1 MSKEREGMK
10 LENQV
15 VCRELSQEIEKLGVK
30 QESIWYWW
38 YDDPCS
44 SKEDPAYGHY
54 GEWKLVKTNAGGIGM
69 KYISAF
75 TVAELGEMLPDD
87 CLPRRK
93 TNSLKRYQWHSTF
106 CYPNPKKQGA
116 FLIEDFIADTEADCR
131 AKMLIYLI
139 EKGLMKI

>member
-1 MSKEREGMK
+1 MSKERESIK
-10 LENQV
+10 IENQV
-15 VCRELSQEIEKLGVK
+15 VCRELSQKIEKLGVK
-30 QESIWYWW
+30 QESLWYWNK
-38 YDDPCS
+38 YYHSDFQNI
-44 SKEDPAYGHY
+44 E
-54 GEWKLVKTNAGGIGM
+54 NAFLANRKDEHNG
-69 KYISAF
+69 YCSAF